1 VSAAPLYRSV
11 LVIGGT
17 SGLGEAVACEYAQSA
32 KTVHLTYHG
41 GRAEAERVSQ
51 AVVEAGGN
59 SAVHQLTLP
68 DADVRG
74 TRIRRIM
81 AEIGP
86 CDVVVNCA
94 VTNDPA
100 IATIA
105 NAERFKAVLD
115 ANVFGAYQVN
125 SICAQAM
132 SATGGGCVINVS
144 SILVRRYIVGAI
156 GYITSK
162 TAVEALTRGF
172 AKEWSPLGVRFVTI
186 APGPIRDTR
195 LLASVPREAVADII
209 GKDFETRL
217 IAPERIA
224 RVIHQMAQSDC
235 SALNGE
241 VVVVDDG
248 LSL

>member
-1 VSAAPLYRSV
+1 MSASSLYRSV

-17 SGLGEAVACEYAQSA
+17 SGLGEAVASEFAPSA

-51 AVVEAGGN
+51 AVSDAG
-59 SAVHQLTLP
+59 SDPVVHQLTLP
-68 DADVRG
+68 DPDVRG
-74 TRIRRIM
+74 TGIRRIM
-81 AEIGP
+81 AEVGP

-105 NAERFKAVLD
+105 NAERFKAVID

-132 SATGGGCVINVS
+132 SATGGGCVVNVS
-144 SILVRRYIVGAI
+144 SILVRRYIIGAI

-162 TAVEALTRGF
+162 TAIEALTRGF

-195 LLASVPREAVADII
+195 LLASVPRQAVEDIL
-209 GKDFETRL
+209 GRGFETRL

-224 RVIHQMAQSDC
+224 KVIHQMSQSDC

-241 VVVVDDG
+241 VIVVDDG